1 MTTTKIPV
9 EFLNALSGT
18 EITDGSIGTAD
29 IADSAITTA
38 KIAAN
43 AITATQLPDNVITA
57 THIPNGLITG
67 THMAGTTLT
76 ATQIANNAIGTDQLA
91 GIARGKIIYGDSNG
105 DPQLLTVGS
114 ANQVLISDGA
124 DISWGTNTH
133 TDTTKLP
140 LAGGT
145 LTGDLILGDNVK
157 LEVGSASGGDLQIYH
172 DGSNSYIK
180 DAGTGQLVVQVSDIV
195 IDAEGDIV
203 LDADGGDWRLKD
215 GGTTIVTMS
224 NVSGDFYLKNNTTDK
239 DIKFYG
245 DDNGSEVLALTLDM
259 SAAGAATF
267 NSSAYIQNGG
277 EVRAYRSGN
286 SAYASMWLDVGE
298 NLYIRNSYANKDLV
312 FNRDG
317 KLGIGTATPKN
328 TLDLGAATLSR
339 GLTFTNYSNLFSEYS
354 NGSLWLSSNFYGNA
368 GASGY
373 KTGATG
379 NYGAAGI
386 RVHGTGGSSSSGIIQ
401 FYTDTNTSKTAD
413 AAFTPTERMRIAAD
427 GSVGIANT
435 TPDSYY
441 ANSNQLVVGSG
452 AARQGITIASS
463 TTTIGQLAFADG
475 TSGDARYEGSIVYNH
490 NDNHMELNTNH
501 ATAIYIDSAQKVGIG
516 TTGPTGKLHVYGG
529 KILVHDSAGS
539 GGEIFG
545 YDEQHGIHWRV
556 GGTNKTIY
564 YSYGDTLANS
574 GGHNFYAQG
583 MKASQTLKMKI
594 SNDGVETSVP
604 LTIPNTS
611 AANVN
616 NESHVLIRNLANG
629 QIVTDGL
636 TFNCAEDKLGVG
648 TGLFLTSGYIRSGGS
663 ATIALGT
670 AAGGQSFTLST
681 GKRQYLNTSST
692 VTGHAN
698 FIGEVG
704 ANMKAVMFE
713 HTNGGGEVGTI
724 VTSASATAYNTS
736 SDYRL
741 KDYTWDATTRLKQL
755 KPARFNWISD
765 GSNTLLEGFLAHEVS
780 SIVPE
785 AVSGEKDAM
794 TDPTLYIEGEELPEG
809 KSVGDIKIA
818 SVPDHQG
825 IDQSKLVPLLVK
837 TIQELEARITTLE
850 G

>member
-1 MTTTKIPV
+1 MTTKIPV

-317 KLGIGTATPKN
+317 KLGIGTATP
-328 TLDLGAATLSR
+328 GAL
-339 GLTFTNYSNLFSEYS
+339 LEIQ
-354 NGSLWLSSNFYGNA
+354 
-368 GASGY
+368 
-373 KTGATG
+373 GATNSETFEHLTLRSTVDG
-379 NYGAAGI
+379 NPS
-386 RVHGTGGSSSSGIIQ
+386 RVNMFFESGQ
-401 FYTDTNTSKTAD
+401 
-413 AAFTPTERMRIAAD
+413 
-427 GSVGIANT
+427 
-435 TPDSYY
+435 
-441 ANSNQLVVGSG
+441 
-452 AARQGITIASS
+452 
-463 TTTIGQLAFADG
+463 GQLAKIEAEQRAGGSDAYGHLAFWTANAGTMTQAMTVNYDG
-475 TSGDARYEGSIVYNH
+475 
-490 NDNHMELNTNH
+490 
-501 ATAIYIDSAQKVGIG
+501 KVGIG
-516 TTGPTGKLHVYGG
+516 TTSPQAHLDINTETAEATTVIINGEGNQDKILKFRHYENSEAVGDGYAGFIGSVVSGGILTLGHYTSANAEVQALHINESGNVGIGTSGPTET
-529 KILVHDSAGS
+529 LVVS
-539 GGEIFG
+539 
-545 YDEQHGIHWRV
+545 
-556 GGTNKTIY
+556 
-564 YSYGDTLANS
+564 GDTDITGQMYLGPNS
-574 GGHNFYAQG
+574 GDRRPFAKPSTWGYSSG
-583 MKASQTLKMKI
+583 YKAVVLGSTSTTYSTSTSGATTLSFNYDPSGN
-594 SNDGVETSVP
+594 SNGSFSGDGREILFRNGTQFVT
-604 LTIPNTS
+604 PN
-611 AANVN
+611 AANN
-616 NESHVLIRNLANG
+616 AFNLSNL
-629 QIVTDGL
+629 V
-636 TFNCAEDKLGVG
+636 
-648 TGLFLTSGYIRSGGS
+648 
-663 ATIALGT
+663 
-670 AAGGQSFTLST
+670 
-681 GKRQYLNTSST
+681 
-692 VTGHAN
+692 
-698 FIGEVG
+698 
-704 ANMKAVMFE
+704 
-713 HTNGGGEVGTI
+713 
-724 VTSASATAYNTS
+724 
-736 SDYRL
+736 L
-741 KDYTWDATTRLKQL
+741 KD
-755 KPARFNWISD
+755 
-765 GSNTLLEGFLAHEVS
+765 G
-780 SIVPE
+780 
-785 AVSGEKDAM
+785 
-794 TDPTLYIEGEELPEG
+794 
-809 KSVGDIKIA
+809 SVGIRDT
-818 SVPDHQG
+818 SPDA
-825 IDQSKLVPLLVK
+825 ILKVKLWFYL
-837 TIQELEARITTLE
+837 
-850 G
+850 